1 VSPGLPSVFG
11 AAPIEIGGGIRMRG
25 DMMHAG
31 IVARYVLPAATLLFL
46 LVLWQVLVTALN
58 VPALLLPPPSAIGA
72 ELVKW
77 RGLMFQHSLVTLY
90 ETVLGFLLGIVLG
103 VPMAVAISTSRL
115 LQNTIYPL
123 IILAQSIPKVTIA
136 PLFLIWLGYGILPKV
151 FVGFL
156 VAFFPIVI
164 DTATGLNS
172 VEPELL
178 DLTRA
183 LSASEWQTLWRIRF
197 PQALPFFFSGLK
209 VSITLAVIGAVIG
222 EFVGSNQ
229 GLGYLI
235 LTGTA
240 ELKTAFVFACMLLLS
255 AIGIGLFALLV
266 AIERFLIPWH
276 ASHRSQAIG
285 A

>member
-1 VSPGLPSVFG
+1 
-11 AAPIEIGGGIRMRG
+11 MR
-25 DMMHAG
+25 AG
-31 IVARYVLPAATLLFL
+31 VVTRYVLPAVTLLFL
-46 LVLWQVLVTALN
+46 LFLWQVLEVAFD
-58 VPALLLPPPSAIGA
+58 VPRLLLPPPSAIAA
-72 ELVKW
+72 ELLFW
-77 RGLMFQHSLVTLY
+77 RGLLFQHSLITLY
-90 ETVLGFLLGIVLG
+90 ETVLGFLLGIALG
-103 VPMAVAISTSRL
+103 VPMAIAIATSRT
-115 LQNTIYPL
+115 LQNTLYPL

-164 DTATGLNS
+164 DTATGLNA
-172 VEPELL
+172 VEPELI

-197 PQALPFFFSGLK
+197 PHALPFFFSGLK

-222 EFVGSNQ
+222 EFVGANQ

-240 ELKTAFVFACMLLLS
+240 ELKTAFVFACMFLLS
-255 AIGIGLFALLV
+255 VIGIGLFALLV
-266 AIERFLIPWH
+266 AVERLLIPWH
-276 ASHRSQAIG
+276 ASQRSHAIG

>member
-1 VSPGLPSVFG
+1 
-11 AAPIEIGGGIRMRG
+11 MRSG
-25 DMMHAG
+25 FL
-31 IVARYVLPAATLLFL
+31 VRYVLPTATLLL
-46 LVLWQVLVTALN
+46 LLGLWQVLVTIFN
-58 VPALLLPPPSAIGA
+58 VPALLLPPPSAIVA
-72 ELVKW
+72 EFIRW
-77 RGLMFQHSLVTLY
+77 RGLLLEHSVVTLY
-90 ETVLGFLLGIVLG
+90 ETILGFLLGIILG
-103 VPMAVAISTSRL
+103 VPMAVAITSSPL

-136 PLFLIWLGYGILPKV
+136 PLFLIWMGYGILPKV

-172 VEPELL
+172 VEPELI

-183 LSASEWQTLWRIRF
+183 LSATEWQTLWRIRF
-197 PQALPFFFSGLK
+197 PGALPFFFSGLK

-222 EFVGSNQ
+222 EFVGANK

-240 ELKTAFVFACMLLLS
+240 ELKTAFVFACMGLLS
-255 AIGIGLFALLV
+255 VIGMGLFAILIAL
-266 AIERFLIPWH
+266 ERLLIPWH
-276 ASHRSQAIG
+276 ASHRSHAIG
-285 A
+285 S

>member
-1 VSPGLPSVFG
+1 MG
-11 AAPIEIGGGIRMRG
+11 EGILRRYG
-25 DMMHAG
+25 PPAITLAG
-31 IVARYVLPAATLLFL
+31 L
-46 LVLWQVLVTALN
+46 LVLWEWLVFRYDL
-58 VPALLLPPPSAIGA
+58 PALLLPPPSAIAG
-72 ELVKW
+72 ELVRW
-77 RGLMFQHSLVTLY
+77 RGLLFTHSLVTLY
-90 ETVLGFLLGIVLG
+90 ETILGFLLGIALG
-103 VPMAVAISTSRL
+103 VPIAVAITTSRV

-164 DTATGLNS
+164 DTATGLS
-172 VEPELL
+172 AVEPELI

-183 LSASEWQTLWRIRF
+183 LSAPRLQTLWRIRF
-197 PQALPFFFSGLK
+197 PHALPFFFSGLK

-240 ELKTAFVFACMLLLS
+240 ELKTAFVFACMFLLS
-255 AIGIGLFALLV
+255 VIGIGLFGALA
-266 AIERFLIPWH
+266 AIERLLIPWH
-276 ASHRSQAIG
+276 ASQRSQAMG
-285 A
+285 S

>member
-1 VSPGLPSVFG
+1 
-11 AAPIEIGGGIRMRG
+11 MREG
-25 DMMHAG
+25 F
-31 IVARYVLPAATLLFL
+31 VARYMLPAITLLL
-46 LVLWQVLVTALN
+46 LLALWQVLVTSLD
-58 VPALLLPPPSAIGA
+58 VPALLLPPPSAIAA
-72 ELVKW
+72 ELVRW
-77 RGLMFQHSLVTLY
+77 RGLLFTHSLVTLY
-90 ETVLGFLLGIVLG
+90 ETILGFLLGIAFG
-103 VPMAVAISTSRL
+103 VPIAVAISTSRL

-123 IILAQSIPKVTIA
+123 IILAQTVPKVALA

-164 DTATGLNS
+164 DTATGLNA
-172 VEPELL
+172 VEPELI

-197 PQALPFFFSGLK
+197 PHALPFFFSGLK

-222 EFVGSNQ
+222 EYVGANE

-235 LTGTA
+235 LTATA
-240 ELKTAFVFACMLLLS
+240 ELKTALVFGCMFLLS
-255 AIGIGLFALLV
+255 VIGIGLFAALV
-266 AIERFLIPWH
+266 VVERFLIPWH
-276 ASHRSQAIG
+276 ASHRSQAMG

>member
-1 VSPGLPSVFG
+1 
-11 AAPIEIGGGIRMRG
+11 MR
-25 DMMHAG
+25 AG
-31 IVARYVLPAATLLFL
+31 FVTRYVLPAVTLLFL
-46 LVLWQVLVTALN
+46 LVLWQVLVVAFD
-58 VPALLLPPPSAIGA
+58 VPRLLLPSPLAIA
-72 ELVKW
+72 DELLRW
-77 RGLMFQHSLVTLY
+77 RGLLFQHSLITLY

-103 VPMAVAISTSRL
+103 VPMAIAIATSRT
-115 LQNTIYPL
+115 LQNTLYPL

-164 DTATGLNS
+164 DTATGLNA
-172 VEPELL
+172 VEPELI

-183 LSASEWQTLWRIRF
+183 LSATEWQTLWRIRF
-197 PQALPFFFSGLK
+197 PHALPFFFSGLK

-222 EFVGSNQ
+222 EFVGADK

-240 ELKTAFVFACMLLLS
+240 ELKTAFVFACMFLLS
-255 AIGIGLFALLV
+255 IIGIGLFALLV
-266 AIERFLIPWH
+266 AVERLLIPWH
-276 ASHRSQAIG
+276 ASQRSHAIG

>member
-1 VSPGLPSVFG
+1 
-11 AAPIEIGGGIRMRG
+11 MREG
-25 DMMHAG
+25 V
-31 IVARYVLPAATLLFL
+31 VARYVLPAATLVILIA
-46 LVLWQVLVTALN
+46 LWQGLVTALN
-58 VPALLLPPPSAIGA
+58 VPALLLPAPSAIGA
-72 ELVKW
+72 ELVRW
-77 RGLMFQHSLVTLY
+77 RGMMVQHSLVTLY

-103 VPMAVAISTSRL
+103 VPMAVAISTSRV

-136 PLFLIWLGYGILPKV
+136 PLFLIWLGYGVLPKV

-164 DTATGLNS
+164 DTATGLNA
-172 VEPELL
+172 VEPELI

-183 LSASEWQTLWRIRF
+183 LSASPWQTLWRIRF
-197 PQALPFFFSGLK
+197 PNALPFFFSGLK

-222 EFVGSNQ
+222 EFVGANQ

-240 ELKTAFVFACMLLLS
+240 ELKTAFVFACMVLLS
-255 AIGIGLFALLV
+255 AIGMGLFALLV
-266 AIERFLIPWH
+266 AVERLVIPWH
-276 ASHRSQAIG
+276 ASQRSQAMG

>member
-1 VSPGLPSVFG
+1 
-11 AAPIEIGGGIRMRG
+11 MR
-25 DMMHAG
+25 AG
-31 IVARYVLPAATLLFL
+31 FVTRYVLPAGTLAL
-46 LVLWQVLVTALN
+46 LIALWQGLVVALD
-58 VPALLLPPPSAIGA
+58 VPKLLLPAPSAIAA
-72 ELVKW
+72 ELVRW
-77 RGLMFQHSLVTLY
+77 RGMLVQHTLITLY
-90 ETVLGFLLGIVLG
+90 ETILGFLLGIVLG
-103 VPMAVAISTSRL
+103 VPIAVAISTSRI

-136 PLFLIWLGYGILPKV
+136 PLFLIWLGYGLLPKV

-164 DTATGLNS
+164 DTATGLNA
-172 VEPELL
+172 VEPELI

-197 PQALPFFFSGLK
+197 PHALPFFFSGLK

-222 EFVGSNQ
+222 EFVGANQ

-240 ELKTAFVFACMLLLS
+240 ELKTAFVFACMFLLS
-255 AIGIGLFALLV
+255 AIGVGLFALLV
-266 AIERFLIPWH
+266 AVERFLIPWH
-276 ASHRSQAIG
+276 TAHRSQAAG
-285 A
+285 T

>member
-1 VSPGLPSVFG
+1 MREGFV
-11 AAPIEIGGGIRMRG
+11 IGYM
-25 DMMHAG
+25 
-31 IVARYVLPAATLLFL
+31 LPAITLLL
-46 LVLWQVLVTALN
+46 LLALWQVLVTSLN
-58 VPALLLPPPSAIGA
+58 VPALLLPPPSAIAA
-72 ELVKW
+72 ELVRW
-77 RGLMFQHSLVTLY
+77 RGLLLEHSFVTLY
-90 ETVLGFLLGIVLG
+90 ETILGFLLGIALG
-103 VPMAVAISTSRL
+103 VPIAVAISTSRV

-136 PLFLIWLGYGILPKV
+136 PLFLIWLGYGVLPKV

-164 DTATGLNS
+164 DTATGLNA
-172 VEPELL
+172 VEPELI

-197 PQALPFFFSGLK
+197 PHALPFFFSGLK

-222 EFVGSNQ
+222 EFVGANK

-240 ELKTAFVFACMLLLS
+240 ELKTAFVFACMFLLS
-255 AIGIGLFALLV
+255 VIGIGLFAALV
-266 AIERFLIPWH
+266 AVERLLLPWH
-276 ASHRSQAIG
+276 ASRRSHAMG
-285 A
+285 V

>member
-1 VSPGLPSVFG
+1 MTLVSLV
-11 AAPIEIGGGIRMRG
+11 
-25 DMMHAG
+25 
-31 IVARYVLPAATLLFL
+31 
-46 LVLWQVLVTALN
+46 VLWQLLVVTFN
-58 VPALLLPPPSAIGA
+58 VPALLLPTPSAILA

-77 RGLMFQHSLVTLY
+77 RGMMLHHSLVTLY
-90 ETVLGFLLGIVLG
+90 ETVLGFLLGIALG
-103 VPMAVAISTSRL
+103 VPIAIAISTSRI

-136 PLFLIWLGYGILPKV
+136 PLFLIWMGYGVLPKV

-183 LSASEWQTLWRIRF
+183 LSGTEWQTLWRIRF
-197 PQALPFFFSGLK
+197 PQALPFLFSGLK

-222 EFVGSNQ
+222 EFVGANQ

-240 ELKTAFVFACMLLLS
+240 ELKTAFVFGCMFLLS
-255 AIGIGLFALLV
+255 VIGIGLFAVLV
-266 AIERFLIPWH
+266 AVERLVIPWH
-276 ASHRSQAIG
+276 ASHRTQTMG

>member
-1 VSPGLPSVFG
+1 
-11 AAPIEIGGGIRMRG
+11 MRTG
-25 DMMHAG
+25 FL
-31 IVARYVLPAATLLFL
+31 ARYVLPALTLLFL
-46 LVLWQVLVTALN
+46 LVIWQVVVTRWD
-58 VPALLLPPPSAIGA
+58 VPALLLPPPSAIA
-72 ELVKW
+72 REMIRW
-77 RGLMFQHSLVTLY
+77 RGLLLAHSLVTLY
-90 ETVLGFLLGIVLG
+90 ETVLGFLLGIALG
-103 VPMAVAISTSRL
+103 VPMAVAISTSRI

-136 PLFLIWLGYGILPKV
+136 PLFLIWMGYGVLPKV

-164 DTATGLNS
+164 DTATGLNA
-172 VEPELL
+172 VEPELI

-183 LSASEWQTLWRIRF
+183 LSATEWQTLWRIRF
-197 PQALPFFFSGLK
+197 PHALPFFFSGLK

-222 EFVGSNQ
+222 EFVGSNK

-240 ELKTAFVFACMLLLS
+240 ELKTAFVFACMFLLS
-255 AIGIGLFALLV
+255 VIGIGLFV
-266 AIERFLIPWH
+266 AVAAVERFLIPWH
-276 ASHRSQAIG
+276 ASHRTQAMG